1 MLLTWALTLF
11 CCLRLITLPI
21 AGACSSFPNH
31 ICCSSSSSSF
41 EIRDQKYP
49 STIIEP
55 IMAESSAMNDT
66 LPKSL
71 RILCF
76 GDSLTAGYTSHG
88 WEFYP
93 YADHLRAGL
102 QRLLSTSGIDVDVDG
117 FSGDQVRGSYLPR
130 IKRKCANTETPYD
143 WIIVMG
149 GTNDLGWGQ
158 SPETIYEGLRK
169 LSCHSLVFT
178 NTLSPHHPITPGTP
192 HSPCLALLS
201 ISSLSSLSALE
212 AISRVDRNITEKVWR
227 VALDTGAN
235 VLALNILE
243 AEASSDIANSRRN
256 SLNDKI
262 VNHQQER

>member
-11 CCLRLITLPI
+11 CCLRLVTLPI
-21 AGACSSFPNH
+21 AGACSLFPNH
-31 ICCSSSSSSF
+31 ICCTSSSSSF
-41 EIRDQKYP
+41 EIRDHEYV
-49 STIIEP
+49 STIETT
-55 IMAESSAMNDT
+55 MAESSAMNDT

-76 GDSLTAGYTSHG
+76 GDSLTAGYTSYG

-102 QRLLSTSGIDVDVDG
+102 QQMLSTSDIDVDVDG

-130 IKRKCANTETPYD
+130 IKRKCANTRNPYD

-169 LSCHSLVFT
+169 LSCNSLAFT
-178 NTLSPHHPITPGTP
+178 NTLSPHHPVTRSPQEPPTP
-192 HSPCLALLS
+192 LVLLS
-201 ISSLSSLSALE
+201 
-212 AISRVDRNITEKVWR
+212 
-227 VALDTGAN
+227 
-235 VLALNILE
+235 
-243 AEASSDIANSRRN
+243 
-256 SLNDKI
+256 
-262 VNHQQER
+262 